1 MQTLSAVFAYT
12 FKEHVRHKA
21 WLSSALFGLVLLGG
35 ALIVSALGQDERSRL
50 MLDLGLAAIEAI
62 SLVSVV
68 FLTVNLIL
76 QEIESRA
83 IYLILTH
90 PVRRADYLLGRFLGT
105 VAAVALGMAGMA
117 VMHLALLSLYGSVE
131 PVRYLAALACMLGK
145 TAVMGALS
153 LLLSLALT
161 SEAAAMSFAVFFWM
175 LGHFSSEMRFLADR
189 SGSSILKTAIIAFS
203 HAAPD
208 FARFNYRDMW
218 HQPSPGGD
226 WLLWAA
232 LYAFAYTGAC
242 LALSVQLF
250 EQKEF

>member
-1 MQTLSAVFAYT
+1 MKTIPAVFAYT

-21 WLSSALFGLVLLGG
+21 WLSSALFGLVLLAGS
-35 ALIVSALGQDERSRL
+35 LVVSALAQDERARL

-62 SLVSVV
+62 SLIGVV

-76 QEIESRA
+76 QEVESRA

-90 PVRRADYLLGRFLGT
+90 PVKRSDYLLGRFLGT
-105 VAAVALGMAGMA
+105 LSAVAVSMAGMA
-117 VMHLALLSLYGSVE
+117 VMHAVLLGLYGGAA
-131 PVRYLAALACMLGK
+131 PGRYLAALACVLGK

-161 SEAAAMSFAVFFWM
+161 SEAAAMAFAVFLWL

-189 SGSSILKTAIIAFS
+189 SGSSLLNTTIVAFS

-208 FARFNYRDMW
+208 FARFNYRDFW
-218 HQPSPGGD
+218 HQPAPPAE
-226 WLLWAA
+226 WLMWTAI
-232 LYAFAYTGAC
+232 YVFAYTGAC

>member
-1 MQTLSAVFAYT
+1 MQTIAAVFAYT
-12 FKEHVRHKA
+12 LKEHIRHKA

-35 ALIVSALGQDERSRL
+35 ALIVSALGQDERARL

-62 SLVSVV
+62 SLVSIV

-83 IYLILTH
+83 IFLILTH
-90 PVRRADYLLGRFLGT
+90 PVRRADYLLGRYLGT
-105 VAAVALGMAGMA
+105 VAAIALGMAGMA
-117 VMHLALLSLYGSVE
+117 LMHLALLSLYGGLE
-131 PVRYLAALACMLGK
+131 PARYLAALGCMLGK
-145 TAVMGALS
+145 TAVMGSLA

-189 SGSSILKTAIIAFS
+189 SGSAFLKTALVAFS

-208 FARFNYRDMW
+208 FAHFNYRDFW
-218 HQPSPGGD
+218 HQAAPGGE
-226 WLLWAA
+226 WLAWAA
-232 LYAFAYTGAC
+232 VYALAYTAAC

>member
-35 ALIVSALGQDERSRL
+35 ALIVSALGADERARL

-62 SLVSVV
+62 SLVSIV

-83 IYLILTH
+83 IFLILSH
-90 PVRRADYLLGRFLGT
+90 PVRRSDYLLGRFLGT
-105 VAAVALGMAGMA
+105 VAAVAVGMAGMA
-117 VMHLALLSLYGSVE
+117 LMHSALLGLYGGWE
-131 PVRYLAALACMLGK
+131 PARYLAALACVLGK

-161 SEAAAMSFAVFFWM
+161 SEAAAMAFAVFFWL

-189 SGSSILKTAIIAFS
+189 SGSSFLKTAIVAFS

-208 FARFNYRDMW
+208 FAHFNYRDFW
-218 HQPSPGGD
+218 HAPAPASG
-226 WLLWAA
+226 WLAWAA
-232 LYAFAYTGAC
+232 VYALAYTGAC

>member
-12 FKEHVRHKA
+12 FKEHVRRKA

-35 ALIVSALGQDERSRL
+35 ALIVSALGADERARL

-62 SLVSVV
+62 ALVSVV
-68 FLTVNLIL
+68 YLTVNLIL
-76 QEIESRA
+76 AEIESRA
-83 IYLILTH
+83 IHLILSH

-105 VAAVALGMAGMA
+105 VASVALGMAVMA
-117 VMHLALLSLYGSVE
+117 LMHAALLGLYGWWE
-131 PVRYLAALACMLGK
+131 PLRYLAALGCMLGK

-161 SEAAAMSFAVFFWM
+161 SEAAAMAFAVFLWT

-189 SGSSILKTAIIAFS
+189 SGSSFLKTALVAFS

-208 FARFNYRDMW
+208 FAHFNYRDFW
-218 HQPSPGGD
+218 HAPAPPSA
-226 WLLWAA
+226 WLAWAG
-232 LYAFAYTGAC
+232 LYALAYTAAC

>member
-1 MQTLSAVFAYT
+1 MQTISAVFAYT
-12 FKEHVRHKA
+12 LKEHIRHKA

-35 ALIVSALGQDERSRL
+35 ALVVSALSQDERARL

-62 SLVSVV
+62 SLVSIV

-83 IYLILTH
+83 IFLILTH
-90 PVRRADYLLGRFLGT
+90 PVRRADYLLGRYLGT
-105 VAAVALGMAGMA
+105 LAAVALGMAGMA
-117 VMHLALLSLYGSVE
+117 LMHLALLSLYGALE
-131 PVRYLAALACMLGK
+131 PARYLAALVCMLGK
-145 TAVMGALS
+145 TAVMGAVS

-161 SEAAAMSFAVFFWM
+161 SEAAAMSFSVFFWM

-189 SGSSILKTAIIAFS
+189 SGSAFLKTALVAFS

-208 FARFNYRDMW
+208 FARFNYRDFW
-218 HQPSPGGD
+218 HQAAPGGD
-226 WLLWAA
+226 WLAWAA
-232 LYAFAYTGAC
+232 VYALAYTAAC

>member
-1 MQTLSAVFAYT
+1 MQTISAVFSYT
-12 FKEHVRHKA
+12 FKEHIRHKA
-21 WLSSALFGLVLLGG
+21 WLSAALFGFVLLGG
-35 ALIVSALGQDERSRL
+35 ALIVSALAAEERARL

-62 SLVSVV
+62 SLISVV

-76 QEIESRA
+76 AEIESRA
-83 IYLILTH
+83 IFLILSH

-117 VMHLALLSLYGSVE
+117 LMHTLLLGLYGWVE
-131 PVRYLAALACMLGK
+131 PGRYLAALGCMLGK

-161 SEAAAMSFAVFFWM
+161 SEAAAMSFAVFLWM
-175 LGHFSSEMRFLADR
+175 LGHFSSEMRFLAGR
-189 SGSSILKTAIIAFS
+189 SGSAFLKTTLIAFS

-208 FARFNYRDMW
+208 FAHFNYRDFW
-218 HQPSPGGD
+218 HQSAPTAD
-226 WLLWAA
+226 WLIWAGAYA
-232 LYAFAYTGAC
+232 LAYTAAC